1 MMRTTV
7 IIAAGLAFAAMLLA
21 LPAQAQNS
29 RSFVSSTGSDA
40 NNCSLA
46 SPCRSFQGAYNM
58 TNAGGEIDVLNTA
71 GYGPLTITHAISI
84 VNDGGTASVLIPSSG
99 VGFTINAGVNDA
111 ISLRGLTF
119 EGAGVGSDGIQF
131 NSGASLTVKNC
142 VIRHVANNGIG
153 LLSNVSS
160 NLFVSDTLLAD
171 NGVNGIALTPTG
183 SATVTAVLNR
193 VEANNNAAGD
203 GILIFGGLSSG
214 GSIIV
219 NVAESI
225 ASGNLDGVLVGSASG
240 QAVAKVTLF
249 HSDVA
254 NNQGTGIL
262 ATGTNATLTV
272 AQSAVTGNAGNGWSV
287 QSSGVIQTYQ
297 DNYFNDNGLN
307 GGSLTNISKQ

>member
-171 NGVNGIALTPTG
+171 NGAVGVQLSPSG
-183 SATVTAVLNR
+183 SGTVTAVFNR

-225 ASGNLDGVLVGSASG
+225 ASGNGNGVVVNSASG
-240 QAVAKVTLF
+240 QTLAKVTLF
-249 HSDVA
+249 HSVVA
-254 NNQGTGIL
+254 NNTSGIE

-272 AQSAVTGNAGNGWSV
+272 AQSAVTGNPSGGWV
-287 QSSGVIQTYQ
+287 ITGSGTIQTYQ
-297 DNYFNDNGLN
+297 DNYFNGNGAN
-307 GGSLTNISKQ
+307 TGSLTNVSKQ